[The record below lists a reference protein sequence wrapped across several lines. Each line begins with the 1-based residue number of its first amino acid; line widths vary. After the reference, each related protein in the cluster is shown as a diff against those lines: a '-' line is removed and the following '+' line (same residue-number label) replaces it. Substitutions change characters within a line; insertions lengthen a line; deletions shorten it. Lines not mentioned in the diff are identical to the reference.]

1 MKKYLSLIFV
11 LILAFVLI
19 GCKSDETPDDNND
32 DPNINT
38 DGGVTGSLKG
48 IKIVTDKNNI
58 KVGEEIQATV
68 EFNPADYADKEVVWQ
83 SADESI
89 VTVDASGKITGVK
102 AGTANIYAILKS
114 SMDSANPFKGTKKN
128 QRN

>member
-19 GCKSDETPDDNND
+19 GCKSDDTPSDDTD

-38 DGGVTGSLKG
+38 DGGVTGSLEG

-89 VTVDASGKITGVK
+89 VTVDEDGNIFGAGAGETTVTVK
-102 AGTANIYAILKS
+102 STDGRFTKT
-114 SMDSANPFKGTKKN
+114 FKVQVN
-128 QRN
+128 YSVLQ